1 MKEIFAELYNKVLTF
16 FQVEKG
22 ENTKNIASNR
32 LKLVLMHDRTKL
44 DPLTLEK
51 MRLEMID
58 VISRYVVIDKEL
70 LELNLAG
77 EGDSI
82 ALMLNIPVVRAKTE
96 EELEEQAKLDAEKE
110 EESSETTETEED
122 KEDETSDV
130 KESDEEETAV
140 EASETEDIDTAEEN
154 EDKVIND
161 DEKAETIEQEKETDE
176 TNKKESVADEIIEE
190 KNNNSKS
197 SNKQKNK

>member
-1 MKEIFAELYNKVLTF
+1 MKEIFAELYSKVLNF

-22 ENTKNIASNR
+22 EDTKSIASNR

-51 MRLEMID
+51 MRSEMVE
-58 VISRYVVIDKEL
+58 VISKYVVIDNEL

-96 EELEEQAKLDAEKE
+96 EELQEQEELEALDAEELE
-110 EESSETTETEED
+110 EDDDETE
-122 KEDETSDV
+122 
-130 KESDEEETAV
+130 ESDEEIESDEDSEEEV
-140 EASETEDIDTAEEN
+140 NDEEEDEVVLDSEDDLDEALDSEDSETPEDEIFE
-154 EDKVIND
+154 K
-161 DEKAETIEQEKETDE
+161 DELTESEKNKE
-176 TNKKESVADEIIEE
+176 NKK
-190 KNNNSKS
+190 K
-197 SNKQKNK
+197 